1 MRISVTRYDGQH
13 KGGTK
18 EYSLYLMYSSVTQK
32 ALLVKRWGP
41 VGATGQIKIE
51 LTHGDGDKEFRAA
64 LKERQSKGYDMRVG
78 PSNNFSDLSSAI
90 STTFQGHHARQFYAN
105 HLKHLDPSVD
115 GGGANGSF
123 EPLAESREKLME
135 KMRREAEAKAAA
147 ERAEIAAREEQEMKS
162 NPLFGMF

>member
-18 EYSLYLMYSSVTQK
+18 EYSLYLIHSSVTKK

-41 VGATGQIKIE
+41 VGVTGQIKIE
-51 LTHGDGDKEFRAA
+51 TLNGNGERELGVA
-64 LKERQSKGYDMRVG
+64 LSERGSKGYDMRVG
-78 PSNNFSDLSSAI
+78 SSNNFGDLSSAI
-90 STTFQGHHARQFYAN
+90 STTFQGHHSRQFYAN
-105 HLKHLDPSVD
+105 HLKHLDPTVD

-147 ERAEIAAREEQEMKS
+147 ERVEIAAREEQEMKS